1 MTAKAQAFFLLMV
14 CDFDVGRREAGRG
27 SGKNREREREDGPA
41 QALEQTASQNAG
53 DYRSLHCG
61 PLNPKNTSQAAVP
74 EKYSEGSLLIVP
86 LSTEN

>member
-27 SGKNREREREDGPA
+27 SGRNREREDGPA

-61 PLNPKNTSQAAVP
+61 PLNPKNTSEAAVP
-74 EKYSEGSLLIVP
+74 KKYSEGSLLIVP

>member
-1 MTAKAQAFFLLMV
+1 MILTL
-14 CDFDVGRREAGRG
+14 DAGRQDEAVAET
-27 SGKNREREREDGPA
+27 KREDGPA

-61 PLNPKNTSQAAVP
+61 PLNPKNTSEAAVP
-74 EKYSEGSLLIVP
+74 KKYSEGSLLIVP

>member
-14 CDFDVGRREAGRG
+14 CDFDIGRREADEAVAET
-27 SGKNREREREDGPA
+27 EREREDGPA

-61 PLNPKNTSQAAVP
+61 PLNPKNTSQATVP

-86 LSTEN
+86 LSSEN